1 MQPDKPRR
9 GKRDGFRCEL
19 HMHTVYSDGYRPPE
33 FMLGAAVAK
42 GLSVI
47 AFTDHDTAAAARA
60 AAPVAPHL
68 GLDLIPAI
76 EFTARWDGVCGPGS
90 GQDVDVLGYFVD
102 LNSEALKE
110 RERAALDDIYA
121 RVAACCD
128 RLTAAGYP
136 VTFAEVQR
144 ENARYAGLRQLR
156 DVLVKKGYRP
166 TEAETRALLDAH
178 WFAGRLCRFSVHE
191 QIAAIHA
198 AGGVAILAHPGLIQC
213 DAGLIGA
220 AQIAQAVAWGLDGI
234 EVYHRSMD
242 EPTRAHFAALAAQYG
257 LLMTGGSDE
266 HGWSADLCYMGREPV
281 TEDMVAALRARHDE
295 RVGRKAS

>member
-1 MQPDKPRR
+1 MLP
-9 GKRDGFRCEL
+9 GKRGGFRCEL

-42 GLSVI
+42 GLSVV
-47 AFTDHDTAAAARA
+47 AFTDHDTAGAARA

-76 EFTARWDGVCGPGS
+76 EFTARWDDVCGPGTS
-90 GQDVDVLGYFVD
+90 QDVDVLGYFVD
-102 LNSEALKE
+102 LDSEALKQ
-110 RERAALDDIYA
+110 REHEALADIQE
-121 RVAACCD
+121 RVADCCG

-156 DVLVKKGYRP
+156 DLLVKKGYRAS
-166 TEAETRALLDAH
+166 EADAGALLNEH
-178 WFAGRLCRFSVHE
+178 WTQVRLCRFTLHE

-213 DAGLIGA
+213 NAGLIGA
-220 AQIAQAVAWGLDGI
+220 AQIAAAVAWKLDGI
-234 EVYHRSMD
+234 EVYHRSM
-242 EPTRAHFAALAAQYG
+242 EAQARAHFAAVAAQHN
-257 LLMTGGSDE
+257 LLVTGGSDE
-266 HGWSADLCYMGREPV
+266 HGWTADLCYMGQEPV
-281 TEDMVAALRARHDE
+281 TEDMVAALRARHLD
-295 RVGRKAS
+295 RVQKRA